1 MARDPATIGLMMSV
15 CNDLSTASSALM
27 RLSDDINVGLKLIE
41 DISSCYR
48 PKDKIG
54 QDVKDYL
61 VEFQDLNET
70 FGTEGLADAII
81 ATGET
86 AIDIIKAIVRTLWE
100 WLCKLWDGVVHC
112 FKYMGSSRY
121 RCAQQF
127 NSIKG
132 DIAQLAKHPEWDE
145 EFKRYQVD
153 QFVSV
158 DDMKEVLKSLD
169 KVYDILVKLADNIDA
184 NMEDPDKF
192 VTEAGAQCGIS
203 REDGRYFD
211 TFTSIK
217 YKSGT
222 LGSLGWSCNI
232 AVEMNEKLI
241 EVSSRKASI
250 DKAVKRL
257 EDTIKRLRA
266 EIKPD
271 GSSKRSR
278 DLKDV
283 QNELQQ
289 KNAFLSIIRMI
300 LVVYTNRLVGLARM
314 MTALAEVSKDIA
326 KKDYD
331 S

>member
-1 MARDPATIGLMMSV
+1 MAKDPVTIGLMMSV
-15 CNDLSTASSALM
+15 SNDLSTVSSSLM
-27 RLSDDINVGLKLIE
+27 RLTDDINAGLKLID
-41 DISSCYR
+41 DISACYK
-48 PKDKIG
+48 PKDKIS
-54 QDVKDYL
+54 QEVKDYL

-86 AIDIIKAIVRTLWE
+86 AVDVIKAIVRTLWE

-112 FKYMGSSRY
+112 FKYMTNSKY

-132 DIAQLAKHPEWDE
+132 DIAQLARHPEWDD
-145 EFKRYQVD
+145 EFKSYQVD

-158 DDMKEVLKSLD
+158 EDMKEVIKSLD
-169 KVYDILVKLADNIDA
+169 LIYDILAKLAENIDA
-184 NMEDPDKF
+184 DMENPDKF
-192 VTEAGAQCGIS
+192 VTEAGKKCGIGF
-203 REDGRYFD
+203 EDGRYVD
-211 TFTSIK
+211 TFASIK

-222 LGSLGWSCNI
+222 LGSLGWSCNE

-241 EVSSRKASI
+241 EVSGRKSNI

-266 EIKPD
+266 EIKTD

-283 QNELQQ
+283 QKELQQ
-289 KNAFLSIIRMI
+289 KNTFLSIIRMI

-314 MTALAEVSKDIA
+314 MTALSEVSKDLA
-326 KKDYD
+326 KKDYGE
-331 S
+331 